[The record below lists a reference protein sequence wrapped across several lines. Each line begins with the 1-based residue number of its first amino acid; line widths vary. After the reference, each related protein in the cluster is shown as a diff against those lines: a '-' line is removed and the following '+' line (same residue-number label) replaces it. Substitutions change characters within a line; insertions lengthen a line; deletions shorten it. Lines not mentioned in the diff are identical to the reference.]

1 MHVRVAWGIS
11 AWQGHGLVVMHSGA
25 STCQKDQ
32 GDLIVSS
39 GEQKRGQGVV
49 EHCSQIVIV

>member
-1 MHVRVAWGIS
+1 MTCTWHELGICGGHVQW
-11 AWQGHGLVVMHSGA
+11 A
-25 STCQKDQ
+25 STCKKDQ

-49 EHCSQIVIV
+49 ELCSSIVF